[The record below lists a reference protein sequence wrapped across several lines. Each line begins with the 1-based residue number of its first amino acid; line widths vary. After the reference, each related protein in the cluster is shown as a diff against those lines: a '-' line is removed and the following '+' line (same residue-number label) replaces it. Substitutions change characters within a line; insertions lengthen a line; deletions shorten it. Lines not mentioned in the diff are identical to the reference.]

1 MIPEIHL
8 TSNTPSTRT
17 MTGRRAFPLNE
28 RDMPKGDGT
37 IAGIRKVLDWL
48 DVEKSA
54 RYIRD
59 ARSTFCNIYAH
70 DYAYLMGAYVPRVWW
85 SKLALQ
91 HLDFSSP
98 KYGSTLIEM
107 SANSLYEWFEG
118 YGPAFGWKEA
128 NTTEAQIAANQ
139 GRCVIMVAANKN
151 RAKSGHIVAI
161 VPETDKVKCMQ
172 ANGLII
178 YPVQSQ
184 AGAVNKKYFCSK
196 WWDGH
201 EKPRIYVHEK

>member
-8 TSNTPSTRT
+8 SSKTSSTRS

-28 RDMPKGDGT
+28 PDMPNGNGT

-59 ARSTFCNIYAH
+59 ARSTFCNIYAY
-70 DYAYLMGAYVPRVWW
+70 DYGCRMGAYLPRVWW
-85 SKLALQ
+85 SKNALLN
-91 HLDFSSP
+91 LDFSDP
-98 KYGSTLIEM
+98 AYGSTLMEM
-107 SANSLYEWFEG
+107 NANALYDWFPK
-118 YGPAFGWKEA
+118 YGTGFGWTEA
-128 NTTEAQIAANQ
+128 NTTDAQIAANQ
-139 GRCVIMVAANKN
+139 GHCVIMVAANKN

-196 WWDGH
+196 WWHGH